1 MDEEREMIT
10 LKDLK
15 AQLMRDPQFRREYED
30 ADTQYSIAE
39 SIIAARRSANLTQT
53 EVAKRMG
60 TTQSA
65 IARLESGLVSPSF
78 ATLRRFAKATGTCV
92 RVQFLRQES
101 PTADNPDSQK

>member
-1 MDEEREMIT
+1 MIT
-10 LKDLK
+10 LKDMK

-30 ADTQYSIAE
+30 ADTQYSIVE
-39 SIIAARRSANLTQT
+39 SIIAARLSANLTQT

-65 IARLESGLVSPSF
+65 IACLESGLVSPSF